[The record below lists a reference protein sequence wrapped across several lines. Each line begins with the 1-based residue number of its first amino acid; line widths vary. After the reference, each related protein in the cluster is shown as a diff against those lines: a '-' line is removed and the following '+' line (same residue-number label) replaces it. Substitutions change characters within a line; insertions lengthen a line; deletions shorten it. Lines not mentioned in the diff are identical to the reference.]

1 MDTITPPT
9 TKGRTLSS
17 TSTDLA
23 APNPPRRPPDL
34 LETGRDPEP
43 GATRLRRVEAPPLL
57 RAAPWSPSRR
67 LARGSGHSVP
77 PGRVAEHRKNPGN
90 RTGYPVW
97 ADWKGGMRCKM
108 SIGQANLN
116 TSSHE
121 DRVRSMEVRK
131 SGVPPS
137 HPLTGCRTKH
147 WNAFIFSMF
156 FSDFCCVIRDPYLRL

>member
-67 LARGSGHSVP
+67 LARGFGAFGSTWAG
-77 PGRVAEHRKNPGN
+77 GRTQEESREP
-90 RTGYPVW
+90 
-97 ADWKGGMRCKM
+97 D
-108 SIGQANLN
+108 
-116 TSSHE
+116 
-121 DRVRSMEVRK
+121 
-131 SGVPPS
+131 GVPGLGGLEGGDEMQDEYRPS
-137 HPLTGCRTKH
+137 EFKYQQSRGQGAIHGG
-147 WNAFIFSMF
+147 
-156 FSDFCCVIRDPYLRL
+156 